1 MARLLGYHLQIQSR
15 VTKKKKKKHK
25 NPSAT
30 FDQMYSQ
37 NTSSF
42 IKVTLYDYFT
52 LSEAQQNWSIGSTK
66 DKVATLRR
74 ITLKYSHAVKTY
86 SLK

>member
-1 MARLLGYHLQIQSR
+1 
-15 VTKKKKKKHK
+15 
-25 NPSAT
+25 
-30 FDQMYSQ
+30 MYSQ